1 MSCAKIEDLV
11 SLWNL
16 IASGSIYG
24 QKKSIEESFIIVI
37 EANDYV
43 KQFLRY
49 Q

>member
-1 MSCAKIEDLV
+1 MLCTNTEDLV